1 MANGGVI
8 HREQPSEVTAFAYAN
23 QKPCP
28 CGRPLP
34 VREAGTKGRGA
45 RYCGRCQR
53 ERKALRFARAAV
65 RILEE
70 LRDPDY
76 EVAE

>member
-1 MANGGVI
+1 MRRPGPFEAG
-8 HREQPSEVTAFAYAN
+8 AFVYAN
-23 QKPCP
+23 QRPCP

-34 VREAGTKGRGA
+34 VREPGTKGRGA

-76 EVAE
+76 EAVADG